1 MKTVRPKSPL
11 ALRIKEL
18 RDKKGMTQEELAQ
31 KVWIPLV
38 TLVKTEQGK
47 IEKPAFQTIWKIAI
61 ALGCTLDEFVEDLD
75 VTTKN

>member
-18 RDKKGMTQEELAQ
+18 RDKKGITQEELAQ
-31 KVWIPLV
+31 KVWIPIV

-47 IEKPAFQTIWKIAI
+47 IEKPAFQTIWKIAV
-61 ALGCTLDEFVEDLD
+61 ALWCTLDEFVSWIPLD
-75 VTTKN
+75 D